1 MTALSS
7 TGAQSFWDAV
17 EATCLAAVDLSR
29 QVSSLLDRGCNAD
42 ECTPLLEREK
52 ELLGRLGMQIQQ
64 VAGEE
69 PDSQAR
75 KRRDRVLAQMKA
87 LIEQDDR
94 NRRVLSRRGLSVNA
108 GGRRRPHPRARA
120 RA

>member
-1 MTALSS
+1 MTALVA
-7 TGAQSFWDAV
+7 TDGLSFWDAV
-17 EATCLAAVDLSR
+17 EETCLAAADLSQ
-29 QVSSLLDRGCNAD
+29 QVSSLLDRGCNAS

-52 ELLGRLGMQIQQ
+52 ELLGQLGMQIQQ

-69 PDSQAR
+69 PDPRAR
-75 KRRDRVLAQMKA
+75 QRRDRVLARMQA

-94 NRRVLSRRGLSVNA
+94 NRHLLGRRGLSINA
-108 GGRRRPHPRARA
+108 GGRRPHPRART